1 MSKCGKFG
9 WPIGESEDRY
19 KLLLFVIPI
28 FHNSLMKNKGK
39 FRGHFDKERDLN
51 FALVYSSLD
60 NNIASK
66 FSAIH

>member
-1 MSKCGKFG
+1 M
-9 WPIGESEDRY
+9 
-19 KLLLFVIPI
+19 LFVIPI

-39 FRGHFDKERDLN
+39 FWGHFDKERDLN